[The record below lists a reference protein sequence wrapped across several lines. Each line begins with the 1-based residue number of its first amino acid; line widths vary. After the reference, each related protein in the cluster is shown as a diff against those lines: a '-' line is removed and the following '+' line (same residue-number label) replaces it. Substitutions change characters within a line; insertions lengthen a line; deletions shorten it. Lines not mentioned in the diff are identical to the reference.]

1 MIILLKGLFQM
12 KILVTGLLPY
22 ESGKTCF
29 VLSMI
34 DIFKDIGFS
43 PGYFKPVGGHSGWY
57 QIDTLIHSMELG
69 ILVGH
74 DAYVV
79 AEKLGLLDLVD
90 VISPLDIMTFPIDPF
105 KEGITARMYMDM
117 MSSTDK
123 TSLIVRLTNVWKNN
137 GGFERAH
144 TYIVARDTY
153 EKLPDT
159 LRESIDILLEKLR
172 KPNAVFI
179 EANTAFIEKVLENP
193 STYESIDRV
202 LELLVNKHNPLIIE
216 GYNDVAAPTQASLST
231 DIVTVVTPG
240 KVAIYSGQRYRQAV
254 KLLAIAGYPWT
265 ITVSKVFDILGK
277 PLRVFD
283 IPLMIGDK
291 YRKMMEE
298 VVEFITRL
306 Q

>member
-1 MIILLKGLFQM
+1 M

-22 ESGKTCF
+22 ESGKTWF
-29 VLSMI
+29 VVSMV

-57 QIDTLIHSMELG
+57 QLDTLIHSMELG
-69 ILVGH
+69 VLVGH

-105 KEGITARMYMDM
+105 KEGVSTRMYIDM
-117 MSSTDK
+117 MSSTNK
-123 TSLIVRLTNVWKNN
+123 ITLITRLTNVWEND
-137 GGFERAH
+137 GGFERVH

-159 LRESIDILLEKLR
+159 LRESVDVLLEKLR
-172 KPNAVFI
+172 KPNTVFI
-179 EANTAFIEKVLENP
+179 EANTTFIEKVLENP
-193 STYESIDRV
+193 STYESIDHI
-202 LELLVNKHNPLIIE
+202 LELLANKHNPLIIE
-216 GYNDVAAPTQASLST
+216 GYNDVAAPTPASLSI
-231 DIVTVVTPG
+231 DIAVVITPG
-240 KVAIYSGQRYRQAV
+240 KVAIYRGQRYRQAV
-254 KLLAIAGYPWT
+254 ELLAIAGRPWT
-265 ITVSKVFDILGK
+265 VTVSKVFDILGK

-283 IPLMIGDK
+283 IPLMISDK
-291 YRKMMEE
+291 YRKLMEE